1 MELRRLS
8 TKLETGRRLAKA
20 KNLAAAVRAIP
31 MVSTE
36 IETIASTI
44 LLDHWNIDEYEPD
57 ARTAVLEVMKDKL
70 VRPR

>member
-1 MELRRLS
+1 MEASKKMTLTRKQRKLR
-8 TKLETGRRLAKA
+8 
-20 KNLAAAVRAIP
+20 
-31 MVSTE
+31 TE

-44 LLDHWNIDEYEPD
+44 LLDYWNIDEYEPD